1 MQIVNQY
8 HLQQCGQWH
17 ARSKKAIDLW
27 LGYVQAMQWRT
38 PHDVKRSFQTVNILK
53 SGRAVFNLGGN
64 RFRVITKIFYSTQ
77 MVQVRFAG
85 SHDEYN
91 RIDAQTV

>member
-1 MQIVNQY
+1 MQIVNRY
-8 HLQQCGQWH
+8 HLQQCGQRH

-27 LGYVQAMQWRT
+27 LGHVQAMQWRT
-38 PHDVKRSFQTVNILK
+38 PHDVKRSFQTVSILK

-64 RFRVITKIFYSTQ
+64 RYRVITKIFYSTQ

-85 SHDEYN
+85 SHHEYD
-91 RIDAQTV
+91 RIGAQTA

>member
-1 MQIVNQY
+1 MQIVNRY
-8 HLQQCGQWH
+8 HLQQCVQRH
-17 ARSKKAIDLW
+17 ARSKKTIDLW
-27 LGYVQAMQWRT
+27 LRHVQAMKWRT
-38 PHDVKRSFQTVNILK
+38 PHDVKRSFQTVSILK

-85 SHDEYN
+85 SHDEYD